1 MFLWQPHKV
10 KNVSFHHHDFL
21 HCRCKV
27 ALPPVRNLLED
38 TLMVL
43 ESSPSLLV
51 TVQVTVRFTLG
62 MTVMLWV
69 ALPLE

>member
-21 HCRCKV
+21 HWCKV